1 MAQVLLA
8 KELQVIRGARTIL
21 DIPHLAVRTG
31 EVMAIIGPN
40 VAGKSTLMQV
50 LSYLIKP
57 TKGEVLFHGEPCRK
71 GKSLLS
77 ARRRMATVFQDS
89 FLLDGSVFF
98 NVAAGLRLRGYS
110 FPEIKAKT
118 NYWLERFGVIHF
130 ANRHIRGLSGG
141 EAQRVS
147 LARAFAVEP
156 EVLFLDEPFTSLDA
170 PTKVR
175 LMDELEQVIKAT
187 KVTTL
192 FVTHDADGIPF
203 YVDRLLVLEQG
214 LIDQEADPLQML
226 KNPATPFVKAFFRH
240 FLTGSSLADLFEQ
253 NADKYQKGKGAG
265 DRDHLPFL

>member
-21 DIPHLAVRTG
+21 NIPHLAVRTG

-40 VAGKSTLMQV
+40 GAGKSTLMQV

-89 FLLDGSVFF
+89 FC
-98 NVAAGLRLRGYS
+98 
-110 FPEIKAKT
+110 
-118 NYWLERFGVIHF
+118 
-130 ANRHIRGLSGG
+130 RGLSGG

-175 LMDELEQVIKAT
+175 LMDELEQVIKNT

-253 NADKYQKGKGAG
+253 NADKYQQGKGAG
-265 DRDHLPFL
+265 DRNHLPFL